1 MNRLSFLGETPTEA
15 LRNAQIECGEDAIVI
30 STKKIA
36 NANGYN
42 KDMYEIVVAVED
54 EEIQKIWSLQKQQL
68 LKLLLNL
75 NL

>member
-42 KDMYEIVVAVED
+42 KDSVNIYKFWRYKQIV
-54 EEIQKIWSLQKQQL
+54 
-68 LKLLLNL
+68 
-75 NL
+75 